1 MSTDDSGGFSSEL
14 LDAVSRCTATIAEG
28 RIVPA
33 LRDLREV
40 LSRSQGAATSTE
52 RIELLSRF
60 AAMVL
65 AIENSL
71 VEAAAERLKEI
82 EAQVVEMEQRQRL
95 ERPNES
101 GVDRV
106 CSFCGKRHDEVVK
119 LFEGPKAV
127 ICNECVALCNEILKS
142 EEKRATQHRGA

>member
-1 MSTDDSGGFSSEL
+1 
-14 LDAVSRCTATIAEG
+14 
-28 RIVPA
+28 
-33 LRDLREV
+33 
-40 LSRSQGAATSTE
+40 
-52 RIELLSRF
+52 
-60 AAMVL
+60 MVL

-142 EEKRATQHRGA
+142 EEKKGNTT